1 MWSRL
6 VASLGYRPPLTR
18 KGQGKGSW
26 ERYGVGPH
34 NLRDLAISLSQ
45 AAMNKGFNPQSA
57 DYFAGHTIDE
67 LGYRQL
73 HDLNPKYRREQY
85 RIVEPFLHVISNPI
99 AEQLT
104 DDVKRKLDEYDQIV
118 DRIQKLE
125 ELTTWAAWE
134 IQRLRA
140 ERKMWSSR

>member
-34 NLRDLAISLSQ
+34 NLPDLATSLSQ

-57 DYFAGHTIDE
+57 DYYAGHTIDD

-85 RIVEPFLHVISNPI
+85 QIVEPYLNVISNPPASEEVKQQDEKI
-99 AEQLT
+99 ATLEARLARLESLAPELRQAKVQL
-104 DDVKRKLDEYDQIV
+104 E
-118 DRIQKLE
+118 RIC
-125 ELTTWAAWE
+125 
-134 IQRLRA
+134 
-140 ERKMWSSR
+140 